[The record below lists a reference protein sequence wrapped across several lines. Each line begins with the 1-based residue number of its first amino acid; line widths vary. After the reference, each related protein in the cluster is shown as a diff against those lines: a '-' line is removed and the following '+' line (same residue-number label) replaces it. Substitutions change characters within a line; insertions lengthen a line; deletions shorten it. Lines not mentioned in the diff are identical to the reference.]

1 MAGTRVI
8 GEVGGSSS
16 RWAVVNDAGARI
28 ALPVPGRPV
37 LGFNPLN
44 GDDVLFASD
53 LRDAMAT
60 DAPDMVLAEHV
71 VVYGAGCGA
80 PGRRS
85 ATADVLKHLWPA
97 ASVEVETD
105 LVGAA
110 RGMVGREC
118 GLVLILGTGMNAGY
132 HDGVRT
138 HTPMPSLGWV
148 LGDEGSGADIGRVM
162 LQDAIHRRMPDELR
176 RAMFEDDG
184 PHVDQVLEQVYRSPF
199 PARALAA
206 NTARLAQ
213 YLAEPY
219 VWDLLRGRFHLFID
233 LLEQYFSLEHRR
245 HVYATGSVAYGF
257 RDVLGECLLDRG
269 MTLMAVEPDPLP
281 GLLRYHDRS

>member
-28 ALPVPGRPV
+28 ALPVQGRPV

-44 GDDVLFASD
+44 GDRALFTSD
-53 LRDAMAT
+53 LRDAMAAH
-60 DAPDMVLAEHV
+60 APDMVHAEHV

-85 ATADVLKHLWPA
+85 AMAEVLNDLWPA

-110 RGMVGREC
+110 RGMVGRES

-132 HDGVRT
+132 HDGMHT

-148 LGDEGSGADIGRVM
+148 LGDEGSGADIGRMM
-162 LQDAIHRRMPDELR
+162 LQDAIHRRMPDDLR
-176 RAMFEDDG
+176 GMIFDDAG
-184 PHVDQVLEQVYRSPF
+184 PHVDHVLEQVYRSPF

-206 NTARLAQ
+206 YTARLAQ
-213 YLAEPY
+213 CLHEPY
-219 VWDLLRGRFHLFID
+219 VRDLLRGRFHLFID
-233 LLEQYFSLEHRR
+233 LLEQYFSHEQRR
-245 HVYATGSVAYGF
+245 NVYATGSVAYGF
-257 RDVLGECLLDRG
+257 REVLGECLLDRG
-269 MTLMAVEPDPLP
+269 MTLMAAEPDPLP